1 MWWKAATS
9 SEEDMISR
17 KIYLRELRAAA
28 WSTKEEIY

>member
-17 KIYLRELRAAA
+17 KRELEAAI
-28 WSTKEEIY
+28 WSTKEGIY